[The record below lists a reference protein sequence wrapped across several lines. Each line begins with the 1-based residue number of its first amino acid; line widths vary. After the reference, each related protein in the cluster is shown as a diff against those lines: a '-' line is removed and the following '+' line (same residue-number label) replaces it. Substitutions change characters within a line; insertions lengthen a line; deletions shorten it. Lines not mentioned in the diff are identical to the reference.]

1 MRYTNILWKEK
12 RNLLYEIIERIIF
25 IILLLHSRD
34 SHSSNINK
42 KKTNIFLQK
51 TRALN
56 LWLQKK
62 ARGKEQSLL
71 KKKKKENIKYS
82 SLAELFNVKNVLQ
95 MKNENIW
102 FADSVWYIWKYV
114 FQKRIV

>member
-51 TRALN
+51 TRALKM
-56 LWLQKK
+56 W
-62 ARGKEQSLL
+62 
-71 KKKKKENIKYS
+71 IKC
-82 SLAELFNVKNVLQ
+82 E
-95 MKNENIW
+95 NEN
-102 FADSVWYIWKYV
+102 VHKKYIYIMAWAIIIHYMLKI
-114 FQKRIV
+114 KETTMLKW